1 MRCCVRSQEAGNS
14 NAENDMIIDQKRYS
28 VNKNML
34 LITYGI
40 DEERFGELRR
50 ILSEHYTLHDV
61 TYEDEVLPLLEVN
74 LGRVIAVMFN
84 SELILDRKFRLIER
98 VNDNSHFVMIPVVAA
113 AYEDNEECCLKCM
126 EAGAN
131 EYFAPPF
138 RKNIIPLRLNNAV
151 RAKDSVTFHEMEL
164 MLRELPSNIYLKD
177 AEGRYIFSAH
187 YWHHLR
193 ANEPGWTIRGKTE
206 FDIQKDPAIA
216 KKSYE
221 ADRKMIETKQGTS
234 YILDLNTDGIREFI
248 QVNKS
253 PTYDA
258 DGNVSGIIAIMTD
271 VTELEMLKRKLE
283 DRTEE
288 LSAELKVAA
297 QIQSSMM
304 PQDMA
309 SHELYEVSASM
320 TPAKNVGGD
329 YYDFFPLDENHVAFT
344 IADVSG
350 KGVPAALTMTI
361 TKIVIHDRAL
371 VGGTPAEILFDT
383 NERICVNNK
392 MDRFITVW
400 FGILDLRTGIVTYA
414 SAGHEYPAVKGR
426 DGKYELVVSDNCP
439 PVGTITGIE
448 YYDQTI
454 DLSGGGS
461 LFLYTDGVIDVKNKS
476 GERFGIDRTLELLN
490 RVPSLSAEE
499 TVEFVKNEIDTFVGD
514 TDRFDDTT
522 MMCIKYKG

>member
-1 MRCCVRSQEAGNS
+1 
-14 NAENDMIIDQKRYS
+14 MIKDQKLYAL
-28 VNKNML
+28 NKNML
-34 LITYGI
+34 LIAYGI
-40 DEERFGELRR
+40 DEERYGELRS
-50 ILSEHYTLHDV
+50 ILSEHYTIRDV
-61 TYEDEVLPLLEVN
+61 EYEDEILPLLEIN

-84 SELILDRKFRLIER
+84 SEMILDPKFRLIDR
-98 VNDNSHFVMIPVVAA
+98 VNEDKRFVMIPVIAA
-113 AYEDNEECCLKCM
+113 AYKDNEECCIKCM

-138 RKNIIPLRLNNAV
+138 RKNVIPLRLNNAV
-151 RAKDSVTFHEMEL
+151 RAKDSVTFHEMEM

-193 ANEPGWTIRGKTE
+193 ANAPGWTIRGKTE

-221 ADRKMIETKQGTS
+221 ADMKMIAEKKGTS

-258 DGNVSGIIAIMTD
+258 DGIIAIMTD
-271 VTELEMLKRKLE
+271 VTELEMLKRQLQ
-283 DRTEE
+283 DRTDQ

-309 SHELYEVSASM
+309 NHESYEVSASM

-329 YYDFFPLDENHVAFT
+329 YYDFFPIDEDHVAFT

-361 TKIVIHDRAL
+361 TKMVIHDRAL

-392 MDRFITVW
+392 MERFTTVW
-400 FGILDLRTGIVTYA
+400 LGILDLKTGIITYA
-414 SAGHEYPAVKGR
+414 SAGHEYPAVKKK
-426 DGKYELVVSDNCP
+426 DDDKYELVVSDNCP
-439 PVGTITGIE
+439 PVGTVIGIQ

-461 LFLYTDGVIDVKNKS
+461 LFLYTDGVTDVKNAA
-476 GERFGIDRTLELLN
+476 GERFGIERTLELLN
-490 RVPSLSAEE
+490 GVLSLSAEE
-499 TVEFVKNEIDTFVGD
+499 TVEYIKNEIDTFVGE

-522 MMCIKYKG
+522 MMCIRYKN